1 MATFGKIV
9 RASLMFSIIFYGP
22 PMVSAKP
29 VEKLK
34 SSVFKKNPV
43 QTEDSRAADPA
54 QVNSTDD
61 LGFSQDEI
69 KSDPQFQ
76 KELEAR
82 TDMLRIH
89 QTLGLITAVPMTTE
103 FILGV
108 VTANNVA
115 NGGSD
120 TGLHATLGITTA
132 GLYITTAMFAI
143 LAPKPKGT
151 KASGN
156 TELHSILAWI
166 HAPLMILT
174 PLVGDMANDRIAN
187 HQPVGDLGTI
197 HGIMAATLLTSYL
210 TSLAVITF

>member
-1 MATFGKIV
+1 MKRFRKKIGFLLV
-9 RASLMFSIIFYGP
+9 LSIGLGGPRLAS
-22 PMVSAKP
+22 AQAADKT
-29 VEKLK
+29 K
-34 SSVFKKNPV
+34 SSVLKKTQSKEAGPEISN
-43 QTEDSRAADPA
+43 QTVP
-54 QVNSTDD
+54 NSAED

-76 KELEAR
+76 KDLEAR
-82 TDMLRIH
+82 TDMLKIH

-115 NGGSD
+115 NGSSD
-120 TGLHATLGITTA
+120 TGLHATLGITTT

-143 LAPKPKGT
+143 LAPKPKGL

-156 TELHSILAWI
+156 TELHQILSWI

-197 HGIMAATLLTSYL
+197 HGLMAGTLLASYL